1 MLEEVALPAKPTA
14 VRVDY
19 PYQHQRVIES
29 GAQRLANIE
38 KL

>member
-19 PYQHQRVIES
+19 PYQRVIES